1 MIKLI
6 KQGAYYME
14 GKIVK
19 EQNAFMTSD
28 KKDKAVKNT
37 LSYAILKAHNV
48 GDGEGLSIRFDAIAS
63 HDITYVGIVQTAKA
77 SGLTEFPIPYTLT
90 NCHN

>member
-37 LSYAILKAHNV
+37 LSYAILKAHKDRKSV
-48 GDGEGLSIRFDAIAS
+48 
-63 HDITYVGIVQTAKA
+63 V
-77 SGLTEFPIPYTLT
+77 
-90 NCHN
+90 